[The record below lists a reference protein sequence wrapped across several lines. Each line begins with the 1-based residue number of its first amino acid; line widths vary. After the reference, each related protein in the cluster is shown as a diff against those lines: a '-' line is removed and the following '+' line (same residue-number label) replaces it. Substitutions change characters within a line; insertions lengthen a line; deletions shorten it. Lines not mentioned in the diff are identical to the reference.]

1 MKTDVVSYVFDRLA
15 ATYGAAWDKSLGNA
29 PLADVKTVW
38 QDALDQFLHTDA
50 AKRSILWALDNLPER
65 PLNVVAFRALCRSAP
80 AQVLP
85 QLPEPRM
92 DPERVAAELE
102 KLGQVR
108 SKVTATLSSHRDWA
122 HALKAKDEANPKS
135 VTQAVRMMYQATLKG
150 NVA

>member
-80 AQVLP
+80 AHIVPL
-85 QLPEPRM
+85 LPEPRP
-92 DPERVAAELE
+92 DPERLAAQLE

-122 HALKAKDEANPKS
+122 HALKAKDEADPKT
-135 VTQAVRMMYQATLKG
+135 VTPAIRTMYREVLKG
-150 NVA
+150 ATA